1 MCVETYSNFKVF
13 GRVIVR
19 EKMST
24 LGVGM
29 IKEIKWIPYC
39 IFLITEIVRIYY
51 KNLNILK
58 QSKNII
64 INHIITH

>member
-29 IKEIKWIPYC
+29 IKEIK
-39 IFLITEIVRIYY
+39 
-51 KNLNILK
+51 
-58 QSKNII
+58 
-64 INHIITH
+64 